1 MFIAWSCKNQ
11 TSVSCVCSAATLE
24 QFEEI
29 LGAMPVRRIH
39 RFHPNSKKIQFANTR
54 PSLRSQQVD
63 KLTIHN
69 CEDIEKVLVTKPAR
83 PPQVSTLTQRW
94 AATGGIPPC

>member
-1 MFIAWSCKNQ
+1 MFIAWSIKNQ

-29 LGAMPVRRIH
+29 LGAMPVKRI
-39 RFHPNSKKIQFANTR
+39 RLKLSKIIQFANTR